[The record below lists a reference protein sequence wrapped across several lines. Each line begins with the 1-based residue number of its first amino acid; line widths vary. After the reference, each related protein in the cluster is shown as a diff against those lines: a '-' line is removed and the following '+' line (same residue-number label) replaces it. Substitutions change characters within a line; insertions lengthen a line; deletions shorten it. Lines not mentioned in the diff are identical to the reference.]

1 MDSLSSFADPP
12 RPQSQRLKQQ
22 APANSRP
29 KIPNI
34 MLDSL
39 SLGTYKPNAAAITDA
54 LGDCPEIDPKRM
66 EALGAGQP
74 ARS

>member
-12 RPQSQRLKQQ
+12 RPQPQRLKQQ
-22 APANSRP
+22 APAGSSP
-29 KIPNI
+29 KIPGC
-34 MLDSL
+34 MMDSL
-39 SLGTYKPNAAAITDA
+39 SLSTYKPNAAAIADA

-66 EALGAGQP
+66 EAHRAGQP